1 MDTDIIFT
9 AICAM
14 AVLIMAVYYTS
25 RKRRLRCILSGTLTG
40 LVALF
45 LINKYGVFIGADI
58 PVNIFN
64 LSGSIIL
71 GVPFVICLAVLE
83 FL

>member
-1 MDTDIIFT
+1 M
-9 AICAM
+9 
-14 AVLIMAVYYTS
+14 YTVGDS
-25 RKRRLRCILSGTLTG
+25 LTG